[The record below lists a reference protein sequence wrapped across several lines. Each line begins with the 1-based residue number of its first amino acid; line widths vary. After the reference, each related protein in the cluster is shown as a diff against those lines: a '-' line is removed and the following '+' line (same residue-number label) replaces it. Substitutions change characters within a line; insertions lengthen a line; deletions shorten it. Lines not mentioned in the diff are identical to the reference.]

1 MFVERHDGGLF
12 FGLALLLAA
21 ASGCSKGSSRLAGH
35 WRGVRAEGATGPSET
50 AADAFAGKMEID
62 VTGDV
67 VTVTTP
73 AGKETGHYRVLSED
87 KTTTIIS
94 TDADGG
100 ADPQTFTLVDA
111 KTLKWAVVPG
121 KAIVFTKE

>member
-1 MFVERHDGGLF
+1 MQTRWRRFAAYSF
-12 FGLALLLAA
+12 LLLLPLEA
-21 ASGCSKGSSRLAGH
+21 GCSKGSSRLAGH
-35 WRGVRAEGATGPSET
+35 WRGVRTEGTTGPAAT

-73 AGKETGHYRVLSED
+73 SGKETGHYKVVSED
-87 KTTTIIS
+87 KTTTVIT
-94 TDADGG
+94 TDAEAG

-111 KTLKWAVVPG
+111 KTLKWSVVPG
-121 KAIVFTKE
+121 KEIIFTKD

>member
-1 MFVERHDGGLF
+1 MRACRLLLVPFAGL
-12 FGLALLLAA
+12 LLLATMA
-21 ASGCSKGSSRLAGH
+21 ACSKGSSRLAGH
-35 WRGVRAEGATGPSET
+35 WRGVRAEGDTGATGT

-67 VTVTTP
+67 VTVTTS
-73 AGKETGHYRVLSED
+73 AGKETGHYKVVSED
-87 KTTTIIS
+87 KTTTVIT

-100 ADPQTFTLVDA
+100 ADPQTFTLVDP